1 MLQYTPSY
9 LSHILIQAVADG
21 GHGVSQGGGG
31 GVGGRGKR
39 EWGVAVR
46 GGIWPSMGREIA
58 RLWGCRA
65 SGSEKGE
72 NENSYRVTHYLCID
86 IP

>member
-1 MLQYTPSY
+1 MEGPFHISKKSSTSGIPYGIMLQYTPSY

-46 GGIWPSMGREIA
+46 GGVWPSM
-58 RLWGCRA
+58 
-65 SGSEKGE
+65 
-72 NENSYRVTHYLCID
+72 
-86 IP
+86 